1 MAKPRPLTDTA
12 TAPPAADTQGAL
24 RALVQILARSVARE
38 LLAAEAQRPSSQ
50 TEETN

>member
-24 RALVQILARSVARE
+24 RALVQLIARSVARD
-38 LLAAEAQRPSSQ
+38 LLVAEARGSSSQ
-50 TEETN
+50 TEETK